1 MQRTKSGLKRKRQNA
16 VRKLRNKV
24 LKSKIH
30 SALLKTKSAIDAK
43 KKDDIVG
50 SLKAYMRE
58 IDLAVKKG
66 IIHSNTGARKKSRV
80 VKKIKAVL
88 KEEKQSA

>member
-16 VRKLRNKV
+16 VRKLRNRV

-30 SALLKTKSAIDAK
+30 STLLKTKSALEAK
-43 KKDDIVG
+43 KKDDIVVC
-50 SLKAYMRE
+50 LKEYMRE

-66 IIHSNTGARKKSRV
+66 IIHSNTGARKKSRI
-80 VKKIKAVL
+80 VKRIKAVL

>member
-16 VRKLRNKV
+16 VRKLRNRV
-24 LKSKIH
+24 LKSKVH
-30 SALLKTKSAIDAK
+30 SAFLKIKSAIDTK
-43 KKDDIVG
+43 KKDDIVAN
-50 SLKAYMRE
+50 LKEYMSE
-58 IDLAVKKG
+58 IDIAVKKG
-66 IIHSNTGARKKSRV
+66 IIHTNAGARKKSRI